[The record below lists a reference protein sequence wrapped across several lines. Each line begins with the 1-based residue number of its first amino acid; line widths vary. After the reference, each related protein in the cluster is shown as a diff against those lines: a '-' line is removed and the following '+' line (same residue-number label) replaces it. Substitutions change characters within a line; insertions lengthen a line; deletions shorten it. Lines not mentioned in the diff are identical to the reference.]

1 LGHPRIFSEQE
12 IPSGNPIERE
22 KKRPLRAGKKEGQMN
37 IRNLFLYIFC
47 LIIVFSTIS
56 CKCDCDKTIA
66 ENISTYGDPDT
77 KEDKLDIMKKRAK
90 K

>member
-1 LGHPRIFSEQE
+1 
-12 IPSGNPIERE
+12 
-22 KKRPLRAGKKEGQMN
+22 MN